1 MSVRVTA
8 GIVALLLSAGC
19 VTVPEYRALE
29 REVASLKRAQAA
41 GEGGGVSES
50 RARLADLGYEVEE
63 LRHEVARL
71 RGELEEVH
79 HMVEQVRAEAA
90 ASGGP
95 APAPPEA
102 PPEDA
107 PPGSAVGSPEE
118 PAEALSAEV
127 AAYEEAFRLYRAQD
141 YHAAIDRFR
150 AFLQTHASSE
160 YADNALFWLGDCL
173 FRLGRYEESV
183 LAFDDV
189 VKKFPEGNKVPDA
202 LYRQGVALLEIG
214 KAKGEESTYRP
225 AARQIFEQLVR
236 EHPDSE
242 RIPEARRQ
250 LEKLGT

>member
-1 MSVRVTA
+1 MSLRA
-8 GIVALLLSAGC
+8 SAAIVALLFSAGC

-29 REVASLKRAQAA
+29 REVAALKRAQADGG
-41 GEGGGVSES
+41 GEGASEP

-71 RGELEEVH
+71 RGELEEVQH
-79 HMVEQVRAEAA
+79 VIEQIRAEVAA
-90 ASGGP
+90 AGRASA
-95 APAPPEA
+95 APAARPPDAARPASPGGSSGE
-102 PPEDA
+102 PP
-107 PPGSAVGSPEE
+107 
-118 PAEALSAEV
+118 EALSAEV

-150 AFLQTHASSE
+150 AFLQTHPSSE

-173 FRLGRYEESV
+173 FRLERYEEAV

-202 LYRQGVALLEIG
+202 LYRQGVAMLEIG
-214 KAKGEESTYRP
+214 RLKGEESTYRS

-250 LEKLGT
+250 LEKLGS